1 MPDDRQGQ
9 GAEPRLSLAGP
20 DPLDV
25 LRALLRVDPAAPPVE
40 SAQGDEDGDQR
51 PRQSD

>member
-9 GAEPRLSLAGP
+9 GAEPRLSLAGT

-25 LRALLRVDPAAPPVE
+25 LRALLRVDQAAPPVE